1 MIVQIRVGIS
11 NVFLVLGPRPVL
23 IDTGRPSDASRLLA
37 ALAQH
42 NVRPADLALVLLS
55 HGHWDHAGGVVSL
68 RQHTTAPVA
77 LHRGDAEAV
86 RRGKQNP
93 LRALGLAW
101 TLLGPL
107 LPTRF
112 PAFEPDILLEG
123 GERMDD
129 HGLAADIVS
138 LPGHS
143 PGSIGI
149 VFRDRSVMVGDIVF
163 GGYLGGRLFS
173 NRANLHYGAEDPVQ
187 LRHSLRAL
195 AEREPRQLYLG
206 HGGPIDGADFGRR
219 LPALLRTL
227 GE

>member
-1 MIVQIRVGIS
+1 MIVQIRLGIS

-37 ALAQH
+37 ALAHH
-42 NVRPADLALVLLS
+42 NVRPADLALILLS
-55 HGHWDHAGGVVSL
+55 HGHWDHAGGAAAL
-68 RQHTTAPVA
+68 RLHTSAPVA
-77 LHRGDAEAV
+77 MHRGDLDAV
-86 RRGKQNP
+86 RCGDQGS
-93 LRALGLAW
+93 LCALGWAW
-101 TLLGPL
+101 HLLGPM

-123 GERMDD
+123 GEPMDD

-143 PGSIGI
+143 AGSIGI
-149 VFRDRSVMVGDIVF
+149 FFRDHSVMVGDIVF
-163 GGYLGGRLFS
+163 GGYLGGRLLS
-173 NRANLHYGAEDPVQ
+173 GRANLHYCAEDPVQ
-187 LRHSLRAL
+187 LRHSLREL

-206 HGGPIDGADFGRR
+206 HGGPIDGADFRLR
-219 LPALLRTL
+219 LPALLRKL